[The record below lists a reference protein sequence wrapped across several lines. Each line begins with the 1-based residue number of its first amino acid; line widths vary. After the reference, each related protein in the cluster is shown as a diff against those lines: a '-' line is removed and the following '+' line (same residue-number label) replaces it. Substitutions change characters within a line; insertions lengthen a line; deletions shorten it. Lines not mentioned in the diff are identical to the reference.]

1 MHAPKTLG
9 STADFTLR
17 VWCSAKTW
25 GVELRPALTAL
36 PVLAEVSQAVNSLV
50 LASSQYATEQG
61 ASQPILRE
69 LQRAQPRTPLSV
81 RT

>member
-17 VWCSAKTW
+17 VWWSAKTW

-50 LASSQYATEQG
+50 LAPSQYADWPVAKFHLMGRKQ
-61 ASQPILRE
+61 
-69 LQRAQPRTPLSV
+69 V